1 MNLSK
6 ILEVLS
12 SLLLG
17 TAITVIITLAAVI
30 VIGLLY
36 SSIESIYSS
45 LIFSKMWTKL
55 KDFIKRKFKKKPDYT
70 SLYEP
75 DNWVVIRIL
84 FDDGPIYKVY
94 GEFHYSW
101 RVNSGI
107 KDVKED
113 EDFIYFYGYSGSLY
127 KCKKSLYGINLY
139 NSPLDNMISVLGT
152 NRIKILPKSTNWKTL
167 IK

>member
-1 MNLSK
+1 MDLSK

-17 TAITVIITLAAVI
+17 TAMTVIITVAVLISI
-30 VIGLLY
+30 VLLY
-36 SSIESIYSS
+36 SSMESIYSY
-45 LIFSKMWTKL
+45 LNFNKMWIKL
-55 KDFIKRKFKKKPDYT
+55 KDFIKRMFKKKPDYS

-75 DNWVVIRIL
+75 DNWVVIKIV

-94 GEFHYSW
+94 GEFNYSW

-107 KDVKED
+107 KKVKED
-113 EDFIYFYGYSGSLY
+113 KDFVYFYGYSGSLY

-139 NSPLDNMISVLGT
+139 NSPLDSMIRSVGT
-152 NRIKILPKSTNWKTL
+152 NKIKILPKSTNWETI